1 MSVESE
7 KELAMRSTIFVSL
20 VLASGVVSFGA
31 SACDTR
37 EAYNQKISSL
47 LEKYQSEMVKANDAF
62 ARENIPMV
70 KVFYTHGRRFSN
82 EYFVSYPYS
91 YNEAVVRWN
100 TSVNTAVTNYSSEAK
115 TAYNNACPWW

>member
-1 MSVESE
+1 MSVEFE

-62 ARENIPMV
+62 AREIIPV
-70 KVFYTHGRRFSN
+70 KRKRRITTLAHGGKR
-82 EYFVSYPYS
+82 
-91 YNEAVVRWN
+91 
-100 TSVNTAVTNYSSEAK
+100 SVA
-115 TAYNNACPWW
+115 